1 MSAGKLP
8 LRGCAVLAVALA
20 ACGGETPAPATTAD
34 ASVADVVDAGP
45 PLPAVRLLVD
55 GDRDGVVDDR
65 DYPFRAGF
73 DAAHGASFLAN
84 LDDDD
89 EDRAVD
95 AEDDVVNGDEDAR
108 DLARI
113 RVPAWEMCPD
123 DAVGTLALEAAET
136 PGVRLFRHAD
146 NAWTAFDPAT
156 QTLTAAELRAGVEL
170 GIESRGFPTVEWD
183 GTANLSLRV
192 TQGETELF
200 SDRASLR
207 VAPWVISSSL
217 DPTIRVFG
225 PEAAGFAAVQ
235 YFTDD
240 LVSAVSKDAM
250 DIFLINT
257 YRAEYRTRNVGPDVW
272 MQDIMEFGWA
282 AIPAPDGG
290 HHGMHVVLRTPAQQ
304 RPMATFTERELLGPN
319 MGYMWHRATRLANG
333 SAWDPSLDSFG
344 NLEVLPPYRSAE
356 REYPLGR
363 ILLGSVTR
371 RHPDRALR
379 AFLDGQR
386 AQGPVFEVNTSWLH
400 VGHVDEFV
408 SFIPADTPRGWRLA
422 VASPRRARALF
433 TEYVAQAP
441 TNGSRRI
448 FEGMSWYYT
457 TGPREGQPYA
467 AQRSLNNLLADTTL
481 MAVNQRVQGLIDT
494 EVQRISEEVGL
505 TEEDIIE
512 LPVLFWEVE
521 NNLHSAYMPG
531 TVNLLFYG
539 RSAVMARPHGVLD
552 GDIDI
557 VEQANID
564 ALAPYGINVRFAE
577 QWDILHVAEGEVHCG
592 TNALRQVPAR
602 WQWWE
607 TVR

>member
-1 MSAGKLP
+1 MSQASRP
-8 LRGCAVLAVALA
+8 LRGCIALTLALA
-20 ACGGETPAPATTAD
+20 ACGGEAPSTPSLAD
-34 ASVADVVDAGP
+34 ASAADVVDVP
-45 PLPAVRLLVD
+45 PPPPALRILVD
-55 GDRDGVVDDR
+55 GNRDGVVDDR
-65 DYPFRAGF
+65 DFPHRASF
-73 DAAHGASFLAN
+73 DGGHGASFLAN

-89 EDRAVD
+89 SDHVVD
-95 AEDDVVNGDEDAR
+95 SADEIVNGDDDAR
-108 DLARI
+108 DLARV
-113 RVPAWEMCPD
+113 RVPAWTECPE
-123 DAVGTLALEAAET
+123 DAVGQLSVEAAET
-136 PGVRLFRHAD
+136 PGVRLYRNAGG
-146 NAWTAFDPAT
+146 AWTVFDPAT
-156 QTLTAAELRAGVEL
+156 QTLSAAELRAGVEL
-170 GIESRGFPTVEWD
+170 GIESRGFPTPEWD
-183 GTANLSLRV
+183 GTTNLALRV
-192 TQGETELF
+192 TQGGVELR
-200 SDRASLR
+200 SDRAVMR

-240 LVSAVSKDAM
+240 LVSAVSKDVM

-272 MQDIMEFGWA
+272 MQDIMEFGWT
-282 AIPAPDGG
+282 AIPAPDSA
-290 HHGMHVVLRTPAQQ
+290 HHGMHVVLRTPAAQ

-319 MGYMWHRATRLANG
+319 MGYMWHRTSRAVNG
-333 SAWDPSLDSFG
+333 GRWDPSLDSFG
-344 NLEVLPPYRSAE
+344 NLELLPPYRSAE
-356 REYPLGR
+356 REYPMGR
-363 ILLGSVTR
+363 ILLGSVER

-379 AFLDGQR
+379 SFLDGQR
-386 AQGPVFEVNTSWLH
+386 VQGAVFELDTSWLH
-400 VGHVDEFV
+400 VGHVDEFL
-408 SFIPADTPRGWRLA
+408 SFIPADTPRGWRLV

-433 TEYVAQAP
+433 TDYVARSP

-448 FEGMSWYYT
+448 FEGMSWYHT
-457 TGPREGQPYA
+457 SGPREGQPYA
-467 AQRSLNNLLADTTL
+467 AQRTVSSLLADTTI

-505 TEEDIIE
+505 TEEDIVE

-521 NNLHSAYMPG
+521 ADLHSAYMPG
-531 TVNLLFYG
+531 TVNLLFYAN
-539 RSAVMARPHGVLD
+539 SAVMARPHGVID

-592 TNALRQVPAR
+592 TNALRQVPVR

-607 TVR
+607 TL